1 MTAVSGT
8 RPARF
13 DRRLLAPMMIGSILN
28 PINSSIIAIAL
39 VPIAVAF
46 GAPASQTA
54 WLVSGLYLATAIG
67 QPVMGRLID
76 AHGPRR
82 LYLIGAVCTIVAG
95 VVGVLAPDVWVLVVA
110 RILLG
115 VGTCAAYP
123 ASMYLIRMESDRTGM
138 SSPAGVLTALS
149 VTTQTIAVIGPTL
162 GGLLIGL
169 GGWRATF
176 AINIPLGAAILVLG
190 IVFLPRRVP
199 DVAPSQRRGDWFG
212 VALFTAMVL
221 SLLLFLMHLSVAL
234 LWLPVCAV
242 VIGAVFVMWER
253 RTESPFIDVALFVGN
268 RPLAVTY
275 LRAVLAATVSYSY
288 LYGYTQWLQETRGL
302 SSTAAGLVLLPT
314 FAIGILVSVT
324 TGRRPQIRRK
334 LLVGA
339 IAQMAAAG
347 LILAS
352 TGNEPIWY
360 LVVTAAVTG
369 VPQGL
374 LSLAVQNTLY
384 HQADPER
391 MGASSG
397 LLRTFFYSG
406 AMLSSAAAGAF
417 FGARA
422 TTAGVHEL
430 AIFML
435 SIAAVLVV
443 VTAADRSLR
452 AVDAAAGR
460 S

>member
-1 MTAVSGT
+1 MTAHT
-8 RPARF
+8 AQADARF
-13 DRRLLAPMMIGSILN
+13 DRKLLAPMMIGSILN

-39 VPIAVAF
+39 VPIAVAL

-54 WLVSGLYLATAIG
+54 WLVSGLYLATAVG

-76 AHGPRR
+76 VHGPRR
-82 LYLIGAVCTIVAG
+82 LYLVGALCTVVAG
-95 VVGVLAPDVWVLVVA
+95 VLGVVAPDLWVLVLA
-110 RILLG
+110 RVLLG
-115 VGTCAAYP
+115 IGTCAAYP
-123 ASMYLIRMESDRTGM
+123 ASMYLIRTEGDRTGTA
-138 SSPAGVLTALS
+138 SPAGVLTALS

-176 AINIPLGAAILVLG
+176 AINIPLGVAILALG
-190 IVFLPRRVP
+190 FLFLPRTVP
-199 DVAPSQRRGDWFG
+199 VSDGPRSRSDWVG
-212 VALFTAMVL
+212 VGFFTAMVL
-221 SLLLFLMHLSVAL
+221 SLLVFLMHLSLDRV
-234 LWLPVCAV
+234 WLPVITVGVGTAF
-242 VIGAVFVMWER
+242 VIWER
-253 RTESPFIDVALFVGN
+253 RTDAPFIDLAVFAGN
-268 RPLAVTY
+268 RPLVVTY

-302 SSTAAGLVLLPT
+302 SATAAGLVLLPT
-314 FAIGILVSVT
+314 FAVGILVSVT

-339 IAQMAAAG
+339 LVQMGAAT
-347 LILAS
+347 LILA
-352 TGNEPIWY
+352 TWTDAPIWY

-374 LSLAVQNTLY
+374 INLAVQNTLY

-397 LLRTFFYSG
+397 LLRTFMYSG
-406 AMLSSAAAGAF
+406 AMLASAASGAF

-422 TTAGVHEL
+422 TTSGVHEL
-430 AIFML
+430 AVFML
-435 SIAAVLVV
+435 VVAGALAVLTVV
-443 VTAADRSLR
+443 DRSLR
-452 AVDAAAGR
+452 AVDAAAQA
-460 S
+460 

>member
-1 MTAVSGT
+1 MTADTVEA
-8 RPARF
+8 RRRF

-39 VPIAVAF
+39 VPIAVAL
-46 GAPASQTA
+46 GAPASQTV
-54 WLVSGLYLATAIG
+54 WLVSGLYLATAVG

-76 AHGPRR
+76 VHGPRR
-82 LYLIGAVCTIVAG
+82 LYLVGALCTVGAG
-95 VVGVLAPDVWVLVVA
+95 VLGVVAPDLWVLVLA
-110 RILLG
+110 RVLLG
-115 VGTCAAYP
+115 IGTCAAYP
-123 ASMYLIRMESDRTGM
+123 ASMYLIRMEGERTGTT
-138 SSPAGVLTALS
+138 SPAGVLTALS

-176 AINIPLGAAILVLG
+176 AINIPLGLAILVLG
-190 IVFLPRRVP
+190 LLFLPRSVPVP
-199 DVAPSQRRGDWFG
+199 DGPRARSDWVG

-221 SLLLFLMHLSVAL
+221 SLLVFLMDLSVDR
-234 LWLPVCAV
+234 LWLPVVTV
-242 VIGAVFVMWER
+242 VVGAAFVMRER
-253 RTESPFIDVALFVGN
+253 RVAHPFIDVAVFVGN
-268 RPLAVTY
+268 RPLVVTY
-275 LRAVLAATVSYSY
+275 VRAVLAATVSYSY

-302 SSTAAGLVLLPT
+302 SATAAGLVLLPT
-314 FAIGILVSVT
+314 FAVGIVVSVT

-339 IAQMAAAG
+339 VAQMAAAA
-347 LILAS
+347 LILS
-352 TGNEPIWY
+352 TWTDAPLWY

-374 LSLAVQNTLY
+374 INLAVQNTLY

-397 LLRTFFYSG
+397 LLRTFMYSG
-406 AMLSSAAAGAF
+406 AMLASAASGAF

-422 TTAGVHEL
+422 TTSGVHEL
-430 AIFML
+430 AVFML
-435 SIAAVLVV
+435 VVAAALAVLTVV
-443 VTAADRSLR
+443 DRSLR
-452 AVDAAAGR
+452 AVDAAAQG
-460 S
+460 